1 MTCILKYLSILT
13 FSCLCWGTT
22 EGSPFSKAVLHS
34 PDPDLR
40 LACKNI
46 RFSSLF
52 AAGDVSSP
60 AAKSEEKRMFSQANL
75 RCLIKFTILPKDLAF
90 LLQKCQHCSPIA
102 PFHFHCFDDNHIF
115 PLAVFVLGLFP
126 STPFVST
133 HYSSS
138 GSKDLKDFLFPPSTP
153 LSEKYYYFWTPL
165 AQCKRPC
172 THKLCSKLKQFIIV
186 FRSRLNFFSF
196 HTFLREIVIFD
207 HW

>member
-22 EGSPFSKAVLHS
+22 EGSPFSKAILHS

-46 RFSSLF
+46 RFSWLF

-115 PLAVFVLGLFP
+115 RRRLLFRRIIQALGRKTSRTFYFP
-126 STPFVST
+126 RQRRFQKNIIIFELHWPNANVHAPTN
-133 HYSSS
+133 
-138 GSKDLKDFLFPPSTP
+138 
-153 LSEKYYYFWTPL
+153 
-165 AQCKRPC
+165 C
-172 THKLCSKLKQFIIV
+172 TRNWNNL
-186 FRSRLNFFSF
+186 
-196 HTFLREIVIFD
+196 
-207 HW
+207 